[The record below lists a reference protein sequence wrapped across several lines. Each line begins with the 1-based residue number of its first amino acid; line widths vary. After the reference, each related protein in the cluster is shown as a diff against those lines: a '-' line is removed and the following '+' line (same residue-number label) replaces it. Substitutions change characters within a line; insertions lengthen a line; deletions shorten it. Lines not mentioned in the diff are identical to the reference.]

1 MQQMTFPLSNDWCT
15 VAWAAEHLHV
25 SPRTVARLVT
35 TGVLDSV
42 TPLVGE
48 RESRRH
54 KRMLKADQ
62 VRAYKRALSVVR
74 GE

>member
-1 MQQMTFPLSNDWCT
+1 MQMTFPLSNDWCT
-15 VAWAAEHLHV
+15 VAWAAEHLDV
-25 SPRTVARLVT
+25 SQRTIGRLVQS
-35 TGVLDSV
+35 GALDSV
-42 TPLVGE
+42 TPLVGSQ
-48 RESRRH
+48 ESRRH

>member
-1 MQQMTFPLSNDWCT
+1 MQMTFPLSNDWCT
-15 VAWAAEHLHV
+15 VAWAAEYLDV
-25 SPRTVARLVT
+25 SLRTVGRLVASGT
-35 TGVLDSV
+35 LDSV
-42 TPLVGE
+42 TPLVAAG
-48 RESRRH
+48 ESRRH